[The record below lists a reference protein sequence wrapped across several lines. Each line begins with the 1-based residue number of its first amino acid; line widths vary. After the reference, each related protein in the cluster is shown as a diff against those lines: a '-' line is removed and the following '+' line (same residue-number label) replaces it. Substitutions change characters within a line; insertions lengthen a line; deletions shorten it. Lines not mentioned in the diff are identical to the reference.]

1 MMFRHL
7 LPWRAFVSSRAD
19 TRAALATM
27 PAQGIAEVEHVVP
40 VPRGACPVSGNPL
53 RGEARLRYRPSIL
66 VAEMVSLYQ
75 LVQRAARA
83 PALGANNVEGMAQW
97 LRAQA
102 EAALGVPV
110 EVELVLT
117 VRPGPQVYRVVA
129 RG

>member
-1 MMFRHL
+1 MLRHL
-7 LPWRAFVSSRAD
+7 LPWRAD
-19 TRAALATM
+19 TRGALATM

-53 RGEARLRYRPSIL
+53 RGEARFRYQPAIR
-66 VAEMVSLYQ
+66 VAEVVSLHH

-83 PALGANNVEGMAQW
+83 PAPGGNNVEGMAQW
-97 LRAQA
+97 LSVQAQ
-102 EAALGVPV
+102 AALGVPV

>member
-1 MMFRHL
+1 VIAVRPDNDAGRL
-7 LPWRAFVSSRAD
+7 L
-19 TRAALATM
+19 
-27 PAQGIAEVEHVVP
+27 
-40 VPRGACPVSGNPL
+40 
-53 RGEARLRYRPSIL
+53 ARL
-66 VAEMVSLYQ
+66 VAEVVSLHQ
-75 LVQRAARA
+75 LVQHAARA
-83 PALGANNVEGMAQW
+83 PVPRANNVEGMAQW